1 MSRLGWAP
9 GWLLEGRANHWKE
22 QAIIGN
28 LEFSALPP
36 NSLEKGKGLK
46 MELMINHANMMKLPI
61 VWGSESFWV
70 GEQHIEVLEEWSAR
84 QGMDSRPL
92 TLHVLS
98 HKPCPIHLFYLHV
111 HLYAL
116 LYSFIINLEMFS

>member
-1 MSRLGWAP
+1 MATRGP
-9 GWLLEGRANHWKE
+9 GQSLERTSHHWKLG
-22 QAIIGN
+22 I
-28 LEFSALPP
+28 FSPAPH
-36 NSLEKGKGLK
+36 SLEKGKGLK

-116 LYSFIINLEMFS
+116 LHSFIINLEMFS